1 MDHGAEMSEFVGTI
15 NIHNV
20 TAENLTCELKHL
32 STSTVVSIR
41 IGKTDVNLFMDN
53 DQAIAVKRILGA

>member
-1 MDHGAEMSEFVGTI
+1 MNEFVGTI
-15 NIHNV
+15 NIHSV
-20 TAENLTCELKHL
+20 TAENLKCELKHL
-32 STSTVVSIR
+32 SDSTVISIR